1 MTGEKPIAER
11 AWAWLRTAIIAAVV
25 LFCIVSVIEGGKWR
39 ARQAEEARRRLVL
52 LDEARERAVLY
63 VYGGVNLDLLDSLP
77 VSEFS
82 AAKRREILDELPQR
96 MRDRIAEFRRGDDAV
111 PPPEAAPE
119 PPP

>member
-82 AAKRREILDELPQR
+82 EAKRREILDELRQR
-96 MRDRIAEFRRGDDAV
+96 MLDRIAEFRRGDDAV